1 MKKENKKVK
10 KVKISYEQEADVL
23 RFEAPEG
30 GIIDHAQEMGNL
42 VIHFTKDEKPVLV
55 EVLET
60 TNSSRHNI
68 RSLQEMLNFSGGTKV
83 ST

>member
-1 MKKENKKVK
+1 MKKENNKVK
-10 KVKISYEQEADVL
+10 VSYERDADIL

-42 VIHFTKDEKPVLV
+42 VVHFTKDEKPVLV

-60 TNSSRHNI
+60 INSFRRNPH
-68 RSLQEMLNFSGGTKV
+68 SLQEMLNLTSAVKIPA
-83 ST
+83 

>member
-1 MKKENKKVK
+1 MKKENNKVK
-10 KVKISYEQEADVL
+10 VSYERDADVL

-42 VIHFTKDEKPVLV
+42 VVHFTKDEKPVLV

-60 TNSSRHNI
+60 INSFRHNT
-68 RSLQEMLNFSGGTKV
+68 RSLQEMLNLTSAARIPV
-83 ST
+83 